1 MLRMAGH
8 IYFSEREGY
17 KTPSTDVIGDRFW
30 GGFVDLVESLRDQ
43 KLLAEQFPIEC
54 HDGRGIV
61 ECDWERI
68 KLRFEAEV
76 GLPWPLDSILI
87 PDTPKVMDA
96 VEFFGRYVSEPKT
109 RIPHGYYGHDHLSNF
124 DVQAGYERYS
134 SRVNDLFRLCGH
146 PFEIKDRKVE
156 RFGPNVL
163 HQPLRDTVFN
173 TGDDGLDELLE
184 VARTR
189 FFDSDPKVRREAL
202 EKLWDAWERIKTLE
216 NPDKKKGVEMILE
229 RAVPDMSMRKEIEKE
244 ARSLTDIGNTF
255 RIRHHEIGT
264 AEISSDLDVDF
275 LFYWLFGLIWRL
287 LRATDR
293 VR

>member
-1 MLRMAGH
+1 M
-8 IYFSEREGY
+8 I
-17 KTPSTDVIGDRFW
+17 
-30 GGFVDLVESLRDQ
+30 LVLCAR
-43 KLLAEQFPIEC
+43 A
-54 HDGRGIV
+54 
-61 ECDWERI
+61 
-68 KLRFEAEV
+68 
-76 GLPWPLDSILI
+76 
-87 PDTPKVMDA
+87 
-96 VEFFGRYVSEPKT
+96 
-109 RIPHGYYGHDHLSNF
+109 
-124 DVQAGYERYS
+124 AGYEKYS

-146 PFEIKDRKVE
+146 PFEIKDSKVE

-216 NPDKKKGVEMILE
+216 NPNKKKGVELILE
-229 RAVPDMSMRKEIEKE
+229 RAVPDMSMRREIEKV
-244 ARSLTDIGNTF
+244 ARSLTDIGNSF

-264 AEISSDLDVDF
+264 AEISSGLDVDF
-275 LFYWLFGLIWRL
+275 LFYSLFGLIWRL